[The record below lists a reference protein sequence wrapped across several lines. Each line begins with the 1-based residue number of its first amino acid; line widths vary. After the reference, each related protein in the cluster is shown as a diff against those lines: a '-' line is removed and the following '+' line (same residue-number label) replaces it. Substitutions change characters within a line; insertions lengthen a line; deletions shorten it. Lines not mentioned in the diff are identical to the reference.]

1 MHSLSLHVSTELQGF
16 SEVLTVP
23 SLTQELMCERRGM
36 AAYISC
42 AAPLSHHFLHSVNL
56 EDPRTELPKADT
68 AFYRTVMV
76 RATHLCILMNPNPAA
91 TLACKGA
98 SGHFTHAEQQPH
110 LSRTAFPLE

>member
-1 MHSLSLHVSTELQGF
+1 
-16 SEVLTVP
+16 
-23 SLTQELMCERRGM
+23 MCERRGM

-76 RATHLCILMNPNPAA
+76 RATYLCTLINPSVAVK
-91 TLACKGA
+91 LACKEA
-98 SGHFTHAEQQPH
+98 PGHHTHAEQHPH
-110 LSRTAFPLE
+110 LSKTAFSQVEHHSLSAQRAYSLGQ